1 MHGAV
6 ERLTSHNSDGIS
18 PLHGFSHASP
28 RGVYSRVESDR
39 QLIRSARLR
48 GNLVAGSKVGSWPT
62 VSIAASVA
70 MILPLVP
77 MRWIPVLDDLADRSS
92 PRSRLD
98 LAASTPD
105 PFLPSRP
112 PP

>member
-48 GNLVAGSKVGSWPT
+48 GNLVAGSKVGSWPDPE
-62 VSIAASVA
+62 IARGPVFSAPSGRSR
-70 MILPLVP
+70 PLSAGTG
-77 MRWIPVLDDLADRSS
+77 MGRYLSKLADDHTSV
-92 PRSRLD
+92 
-98 LAASTPD
+98 
-105 PFLPSRP
+105 
-112 PP
+112 